1 MKLYKSFNLNKKF
14 RNSIIA
20 IGNFDGV
27 HLGHQKV
34 LRFAKSKARKKKT
47 NFGILT
53 FDPMPVMFFKKK
65 IINHKIQTKTQKYNS
80 IEDLEVDFL
89 IEKKFDKKFSQTNYK
104 DFIKKIIFRKLKCKF
119 LFVSKNFRFGN
130 KREGNV
136 NRLKN
141 FEKKFNYKT
150 IVTSPLKM
158 NKKIVSSTLIRK
170 LITKGK
176 IELVKKLLGRNW
188 SIKGKV
194 TKGFKRGRK
203 IGFPTCNLNLNN
215 YVIPKFGVYAVNVKI
230 NKTLKKGIANIG
242 YRPTFNGK
250 KLLLEVNIFRFKKNL
265 YNKNI
270 NVVFKK
276 FIRPEKKFKN
286 IIELKNQIKKDI
298 KQAK

>member
-203 IGFPTCNLNLNN
+203 IGFPTCNIKLGN
-215 YVIPKFGVYAVNVKI
+215 Y
-230 NKTLKKGIANIG
+230 
-242 YRPTFNGK
+242 
-250 KLLLEVNIFRFKKNL
+250 IF
-265 YNKNI
+265 
-270 NVVFKK
+270 
-276 FIRPEKKFKN
+276 
-286 IIELKNQIKKDI
+286 
-298 KQAK
+298 